1 MSETSEKINIVNK
14 KAYFDYEFIEK
25 FEAGIV
31 LTGLE
36 IKAIRARKVN
46 LTGSYLKIIK
56 GEVLWLGGNF
66 NFDKVEPQRTKKLL
80 LNKAEIEKLA
90 GKVVQT
96 GFALIPIRLYL
107 KHGKA
112 KLEIAL
118 ARGKK
123 EYDKRAVM
131 KKREQ
136 ERESGRSVKQ
146 F

>member
-1 MSETSEKINIVNK
+1 MIEASEKINILNK
-14 KAYFDYEFIEK
+14 KAFFDYEMIEK
-25 FEAGIV
+25 FEAGVV

-46 LTGSYLKIIK
+46 LTGSYLKLLH
-56 GEVLWLGGNF
+56 GEAFWLGGNF
-66 NFDKVEPQRTKKLL
+66 NFDKVEAQRTKKLL
-80 LNKAEIEKLA
+80 LNKSEIEKLA
-90 GKVVQT
+90 GKIVQA
-96 GFALIPIRLYL
+96 GFALIPLRLYL
-107 KHGKA
+107 KRGKA

-123 EYDKRAVM
+123 EYDKRAVE

-136 ERESGRSVKQ
+136 ERESERRVKQ

>member
-1 MSETSEKINIVNK
+1 MTDPKKQIDILNK
-14 KAYFDYEFIEK
+14 KAVFDYEIIER
-25 FEAGIV
+25 FEAGII

-36 IKAIRARKVN
+36 IKAIRAKKVN
-46 LTGSYLKIIK
+46 LTGSYIKIIA
-56 GEVLWLGGNF
+56 GEVFWLGGNF

-80 LNKAEIEKLA
+80 LNKSEIEKLA
-90 GKVVQT
+90 GKVVQA
-96 GFALIPIRLYL
+96 GFALIPLRLYL
-107 KHGKA
+107 KRGKA

-118 ARGKK
+118 AKGKK

-136 ERESGRSVKQ
+136 ERETERRVKQ